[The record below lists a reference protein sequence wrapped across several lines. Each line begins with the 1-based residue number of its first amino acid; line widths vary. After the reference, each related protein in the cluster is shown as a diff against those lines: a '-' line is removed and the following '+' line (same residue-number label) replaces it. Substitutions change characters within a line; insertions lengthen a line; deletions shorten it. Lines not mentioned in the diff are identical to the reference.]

1 MYGEESVVANALKK
15 SKTMRNKIY
24 EEVEKFESGAE
35 YGTGSI
41 QFRPNE
47 PDLWLGIRR
56 ASYQLTISQNTS
68 HYKKGFYE
76 GNVVFYEV
84 KVKLWDTYDF
94 NIGNEKGDGIGSLL
108 NNFGYWLQENNK
120 GTEYTWEVN
129 FTYEIL
135 LYVQI

>member
-1 MYGEESVVANALKK
+1 M
-15 SKTMRNKIY
+15 
-24 EEVEKFESGAE
+24 
-35 YGTGSI
+35 
-41 QFRPNE
+41 
-47 PDLWLGIRR
+47 
-56 ASYQLTISQNTS
+56 
-68 HYKKGFYE
+68 
-76 GNVVFYEV
+76 VFYEV